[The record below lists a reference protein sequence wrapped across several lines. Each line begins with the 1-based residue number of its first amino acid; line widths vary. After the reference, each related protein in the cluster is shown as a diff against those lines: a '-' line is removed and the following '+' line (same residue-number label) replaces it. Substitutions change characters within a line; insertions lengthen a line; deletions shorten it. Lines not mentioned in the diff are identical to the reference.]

1 MVENTL
7 GVQHN
12 ITKNLENIRKQ
23 QKNGGKPSLPI
34 LWRHFPWRHFRSHP
48 VVMLLP
54 VMRNGTFCTTT
65 IVKKKR
71 GKKCHFR
78 ACAGHTSVTNVTSG
92 NFRSGP
98 LPVTSLP
105 VTTQF
110 LLNHPLKYDLNRT
123 DILLWTSSPRGY
135 HPLNSQRYHLINT
148 SEHLILRR
156 HTITCE
162 TNTGV
167 GFLSIMHY

>member
-1 MVENTL
+1 MT
-7 GVQHN
+7 
-12 ITKNLENIRKQ
+12 
-23 QKNGGKPSLPI
+23 SLPVT
-34 LWRHFPWRHFRSHP
+34 S
-48 VVMLLP
+48 LP
-54 VMRNGTFCTTT
+54 VTSGSHATSGHAQWYILYYYYSKEKARE
-65 IVKKKR
+65 
-71 GKKCHFR
+71 KCHFR